1 MRASISAIVL
11 AACYASSEAFA
22 PATTRGLSQ
31 PAFVTQRN
39 MFSGAGD
46 AAPKEDDPEAMENLE
61 KMASAMGMSV
71 EEYQLGVRARMRME
85 EDIANIRVSAGDAD
99 KGVTVERDGNQPPQH
114 LVVTVTDDGKALG
127 KEALEKELVAAL
139 KSAGDEAAKE
149 RNQAQAKMMQFIAE
163 EMKSQGMAG

>member
-1 MRASISAIVL
+1 MRTSTSAIVL
-11 AACYASSEAFA
+11 AACCVSAAAFA
-22 PATTRGLSQ
+22 PAANRGQ
-31 PAFVTQRN
+31 PSFVTQRN

-61 KMASAMGMSV
+61 KMAAAMGMSV

-85 EDIANIRVSAGDAD
+85 KDIADIRVTAGDAD
-99 KGVTVERDGNQPPQH
+99 KGVTVERDGNQPPVH

-139 KSAGDEAAKE
+139 KTAGDQAGKE

-163 EMKSQGMAG
+163 EMKSSGMA